1 MRLKQLKKSLKK
13 LALKSNLNNFTYF
26 YRGGNASLF
35 NFYKDAA
42 DVRLFTFFQTYTN
55 EVEYAK

>member
-1 MRLKQLKKSLKK
+1 MRLKQLKKSLRK

-42 DVRLFTFFQTYTN
+42 DVRLFTFFQLIPMR
-55 EVEYAK
+55 